1 MPKQV
6 PKAVLCAA
14 EGSLRVALNV
24 VWKPHNKAVVLF
36 MPNYML
42 VYWIAYIKVIQDLK
56 Y

>member
-6 PKAVLCAA
+6 PKAVLGAA
-14 EGSLRVALNV
+14 EGSLRVAVNV
-24 VWKPHNKAVVLF
+24 VWKPQNKTVVLF
-36 MPNYML
+36 VLNYML